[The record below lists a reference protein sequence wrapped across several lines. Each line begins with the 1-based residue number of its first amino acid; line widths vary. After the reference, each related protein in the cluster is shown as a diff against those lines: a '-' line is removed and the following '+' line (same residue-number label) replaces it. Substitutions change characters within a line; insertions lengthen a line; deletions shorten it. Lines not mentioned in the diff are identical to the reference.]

1 MAPSEK
7 NPDEALTTSRAW
19 LTTTRRMARQTK
31 ILESLGGRLT
41 SFPIDSDPGYE
52 GVPTNAV
59 RYSILAPPGLRPED
73 VLIQVTV
80 AESGYTVCARPGWAL
95 LTQMA
100 NLKRA
105 GWNER
110 QIVDAL
116 NAQLNGMD
124 TQTSG
129 DAQDEQEEEWLQELA
144 SSPEFGEIIERIHA
158 SRDPDDVPTD
168 AQDAIGDFIQLLS
181 KCLLGQ
187 PFSPMTYVCLDAVK
201 HALAVEGM
209 TADALSR
216 LSAVVDGCHAEL
228 MAKVTRI
235 ERNRTKRRRRT
246 RRH

>member
-7 NPDEALTTSRAW
+7 NPDEVLTTKAAW
-19 LTTTRRMARQTK
+19 FATTRRMAWQTQMM
-31 ILESLGGRLT
+31 ESLGGRLV
-41 SFPIDSDPGYE
+41 SFPRDSDLGHERVPA
-52 GVPTNAV
+52 GVV
-59 RYSILAPPGLRPED
+59 RYSILARPGLRAED
-73 VLIQVTV
+73 VLIQITD
-80 AESGYTVCARPGWAL
+80 AETGYTVCARPGWAL
-95 LTQMA
+95 LSQMA

-116 NAQLNGMD
+116 NARINGLD
-124 TQTSG
+124 TQASS
-129 DAQDEQEEEWLQELA
+129 DDSQEPDELWLQELA

-158 SRDPDDVPTD
+158 TRDPEGVPTN
-168 AQDAIGDFIQLLS
+168 AQDAIGDFIQLFS